1 MQLKLIQYNY
11 SYYKCFSSVSRET
24 EENKLK
30 LISFWKLSKFQMWW
44 LCFHLLKTSQN
55 SHFFLLGFLFC
66 TVSVV
71 KTRYPM
77 FLGKLSTCLE
87 VYMEH
92 SFKTLVFCCSGPIC
106 GKLLRAKLFLWYREK
121 WLDLQTSMSFCWLIM
136 RKVVKVLQW
145 KTNHI
150 QERSCFIKFVRI
162 LLFLQ

>member
-1 MQLKLIQYNY
+1 MKIKQISNVGTV
-11 SYYKCFSSVSRET
+11 FSSS
-24 EENKLK
+24 KIK
-30 LISFWKLSKFQMWW
+30 SKFA
-44 LCFHLLKTSQN
+44 
-55 SHFFLLGFLFC
+55 FFFFWVFLFC

-77 FLGKLSTCLE
+77 FLSKLSTCLE

-92 SFKTLVFCCSGPIC
+92 SFKILVFCYSSPIC

-145 KTNHI
+145 KTNYM

-162 LLFLQ
+162 SLCFCNNIPSI